1 MLAGLLDAGHLMPLD
16 ELPTKAGECALAAG
30 FTAVWIY
37 VADLPRH
44 ALHLLIGPDGA
55 PPDTG
60 EHIRIEGTA
69 PGRAYQY
76 GRLMSAA
83 PQETGGADWWVPLVD
98 GTERLGLLRVRSVVD
113 DARAREDADRLA
125 ALVALLIT
133 AKRTSSDTLARL
145 VRTEPLNIAAEMAW
159 NLMPP
164 STYADG
170 RVVISASMEPAHRIS
185 GDVYEYALDGPLVHL
200 TLFDAMGHDT
210 AAGLCGALALG
221 ACRNSRRQGAGL
233 VAKGEA
239 VEAALIDQ
247 YGQRRYVTG
256 ILATLDTRTGVL
268 SWVNRGHQPPIIIR
282 GNRWSSH
289 LHCPPAHP
297 MGTGLGLASTVCREQ
312 LQPGDRVVF
321 CTDGITEAR
330 SPGGSEFGLERFT
343 DFLIRRQAD
352 GLPVPET
359 LRRLI
364 QAVLDYHDGELQDD
378 ATVLMC
384 EWLGP
389 AVDDT
394 ASAATLTGLSAAAD
408 PSTAHSTHDG
418 SSQS

>member
-16 ELPTKAGECALAAG
+16 ELPKRAGEAALFAG
-30 FTAVWIY
+30 FTDVWIY
-37 VADLPRH
+37 VADLQRY
-44 ALHLLIGPDGA
+44 ALHLLPGPDGA
-55 PPDTG
+55 PPDG
-60 EHIRIEGTA
+60 ESEIRIEGTA

-76 GRLMSAA
+76 GRLTSAA
-83 PQETGGADWWVPLVD
+83 PQEAPGADWWVPLVD

-113 DARAREDADRLA
+113 DVRARKDVDALA

-170 RVVISASMEPAHRIS
+170 RVVISASLEPAHRIS

-200 TLFDAMGHDT
+200 RLFDAMGHDT

-233 VAKGEA
+233 VAEGEA

-247 YGQRRYVTG
+247 YAQRRYVTG

-289 LHCPPAHP
+289 LRCPPAHP

-312 LQPGDRVVF
+312 LQPGDRVVL

-330 SPGGSEFGLERFT
+330 RPGEGEFGLERFT
-343 DFLIRRQAD
+343 DFLIRRHAD

-394 ASAATLTGLSAAAD
+394 APAAALTGLAATAD
-408 PSTAHSTHDG
+408 PPTAHTAQQG
-418 SSQS
+418 SNR